1 DVRRTITSFM
11 KTPDEQKI
19 IKAMQNAGDRL
30 VVYFPPKPG
39 QIDGVPV
46 MIYEVRGTFYQID
59 AGGQIL
65 KAQGTPKESRFIA
78 RVHLTSELE
87 QKLTTR
93 TNFSFASPNPLVRGS
108 ASGWV
113 ARYKRHVYDGRNAQP
128 CAAPNGGIASGFQD
142 HGLFPAVGELR

>member
-1 DVRRTITSFM
+1 MCGGPGRGIEHSNEAMKRTPLILSVGLLTLIAAGLLATRSGPHFQ
-11 KTPDEQKI
+11 ELSQAEFI
-19 IKAMQNAGDRL
+19 AMVQSNLLAKV

-46 MIYEVRGTFYQID
+46 MIHEVRGTFYQID
-59 AGGQIL
+59 AAGQIL

-93 TNFSFASPNPLVRGS
+93 TNFSFDSPNPLVQRVS
-108 ASGWV
+108 QWL
-113 ARYKRHVYDGRNAQP
+113 GR
-128 CAAPNGGIASGFQD
+128 SK
-142 HGLFPAVGELR
+142 